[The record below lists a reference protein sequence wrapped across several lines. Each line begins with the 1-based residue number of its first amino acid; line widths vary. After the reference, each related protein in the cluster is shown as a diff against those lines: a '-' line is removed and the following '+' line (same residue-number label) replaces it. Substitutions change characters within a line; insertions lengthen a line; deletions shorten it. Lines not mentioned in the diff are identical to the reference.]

1 MSIHTVSHYEMNC
14 DHCTHQFAYY
24 NHDDKLDLDEW
35 GWISEFG
42 SKSELIKL
50 ARAEG
55 WHFFKSVKVLCPDC
69 YSKLHKSK

>member
-14 DHCTHQFAYY
+14 DHCTCQFAYY
-24 NHDDKLDLDEW
+24 NSDEKLDSDEW
-35 GWISEFG
+35 DWISEFG

-55 WHFFKSVKVLCPDC
+55 WHFFKSGRTLCPDC
-69 YSKLHKSK
+69 YSKLHKPK